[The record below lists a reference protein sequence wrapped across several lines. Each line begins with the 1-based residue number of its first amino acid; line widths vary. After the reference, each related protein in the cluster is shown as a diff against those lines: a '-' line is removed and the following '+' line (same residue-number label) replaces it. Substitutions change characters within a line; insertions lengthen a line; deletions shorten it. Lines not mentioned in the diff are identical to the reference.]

1 MDFRQFTRLTINGIE
16 LVKLTRQSDGLV
28 LFQKNLIHI
37 PIPNTA
43 NMTTADYTNV
53 IPTRIV
59 MSQYQSGQF
68 QTSVDSSSRRKMNDR
83 YRFYGSRGSV
93 YLEYDILFNSNNKPT
108 IIQNYSKLGAQN
120 LNYLPSEGYQITDAD
135 FGKTKQFTFT
145 NPASDIQTQ
154 QVNVAFNSPT
164 FNESELRLYGM
175 NYKDSNG
182 NIILTI
188 GQDYVGYSGT
198 GFETNT
204 TFDFKQHRN
213 EQFSITSIDG
223 IRNISFT
230 IQ

>member
-28 LFQKNLIHI
+28 LFQKNSI
-37 PIPNTA
+37 PIPIPSIAT
-43 NMTTADYTNV
+43 MTTADYSTV
-53 IPTRIV
+53 IPERIV
-59 MSQYQSGQF
+59 MEQYYNGQF

-83 YRFYGSRGSV
+83 YRFYGVRGSV

-108 IIQNYSKLGAQN
+108 KIQNYSKVGTQN

-135 FGKTKQFTFT
+135 FGKEKQFTFT
-145 NPASDIQTQ
+145 NPASDVQTQ
-154 QVNVAFNSPT
+154 KVTVSFNSPT
-164 FNESELRLYGM
+164 LNESELSLDGM
-175 NYKDSNG
+175 NYKDSGG
-182 NIILTI
+182 NVVLTI
-188 GQDYVGYSGT
+188 GQDYVGYSGS

-230 IQ
+230 IR

>member
-28 LFQKNLIHI
+28 LFEKNLI

-43 NMTTADYTNV
+43 NMTTADYSTV
-53 IPTRIV
+53 IPERIG
-59 MSQYQSGQF
+59 MEQYYNGQF
-68 QTSVDSSSRRKMNDR
+68 QTSVDSSSRSKQSDR

-93 YLEYDILFNSNNKPT
+93 YLEYDILFDSNNRPT
-108 IIQNYSKLGAQN
+108 KIQNYSKVGPDR
-120 LNYLPSEGYQITDAD
+120 LNFLPSDGYQITSSD
-135 FGKTKQFTFT
+135 FGKEKQFIFT
-145 NPASDIQTQ
+145 NPVSDTQTQ

-164 FNESELRLYGM
+164 SNESELSLDGM
-175 NYKDSNG
+175 NYKDSGG
-182 NIILTI
+182 NTVLTI
-188 GQDYVGYSGT
+188 GQDYVGYSGA

-204 TFDFKQHRN
+204 TFDFKQHRK

-230 IQ
+230 IR

>member
-28 LFQKNLIHI
+28 LFEKNLI

-43 NMTTADYTNV
+43 NMTTSDYSTV
-53 IPTRIV
+53 IPERIV
-59 MSQYQSGQF
+59 MEQYYNGQF
-68 QTSVDSSSRRKMNDR
+68 QTSVDSSSRSKQSDR

-93 YLEYDILFNSNNKPT
+93 YLEYDIFFDSKNKPT
-108 IIQNYSKLGAQN
+108 KIQNYSKVGTEK
-120 LNYLPSEGYQITDAD
+120 LNFLPSDGYQITDAD
-135 FGKTKQFTFT
+135 FGKEKQFTFT
-145 NPASDIQTQ
+145 NPVSNAQTQ
-154 QVNVAFNSPT
+154 QVNVSFNSPT
-164 FNESELRLYGM
+164 FNESELSLDGM
-175 NYKDSNG
+175 NYKDSGG

-188 GQDYVGYSGT
+188 GQDYVGYSGA

-230 IQ
+230 IR

>member
-28 LFQKNLIHI
+28 LFEKNLI

-43 NMTTADYTNV
+43 NMTTADYSTV
-53 IPTRIV
+53 IPERIV
-59 MSQYQSGQF
+59 MSQYYNGQF
-68 QTSVDSSSRRKMNDR
+68 QTSVDSSSRRKQSDR

-93 YLEYDILFNSNNKPT
+93 YLEYDIFFNSNNKPT
-108 IIQNYSKLGAQN
+108 IIKNYSQLGPQKLN
-120 LNYLPSEGYQITDAD
+120 FLPSDGYQITSSD
-135 FGKTKQFTFT
+135 FGKEKQFIFT
-145 NPASDIQTQ
+145 NPESDTQTQ

-164 FNESELRLYGM
+164 FNESELSLDGM
-175 NYKDSNG
+175 NYKDSVG
-182 NIILTI
+182 NTVLTI
-188 GQDYVGYSGT
+188 GQDYVGYSGA

-204 TFDFKQHRN
+204 TFDFKQHSK

>member
-28 LFQKNLIHI
+28 LFEKNLI

-43 NMTTADYTNV
+43 NMTTSDYSTV
-53 IPTRIV
+53 IPELIG
-59 MSQYQSGQF
+59 MEQYYNGQF
-68 QTSVDSSSRRKMNDR
+68 QTSVDSSSRRKQSDR

-108 IIQNYSKLGAQN
+108 IIKNYSELGPQK
-120 LNYLPSEGYQITDAD
+120 LNYLPSDGYQITDTD
-135 FGKTKQFTFT
+135 FGKEKQFIFT
-145 NPASDIQTQ
+145 NPASDTQTQ
-154 QVNVAFNSPT
+154 KVNVAFNSPT
-164 FNESELRLYGM
+164 YNESELSLDGM
-175 NYKDSNG
+175 NYKDSDG

-188 GQDYVGYSGT
+188 GQDYVGYSGA

-204 TFDFKQHRN
+204 TFDFKQHRK

-230 IQ
+230 IR

>member
-28 LFQKNLIHI
+28 LFEKNLI

-43 NMTTADYTNV
+43 NMTTADYSTV
-53 IPTRIV
+53 IPERIV
-59 MSQYQSGQF
+59 MSQYYNGQF
-68 QTSVDSSSRRKMNDR
+68 QTSVDSSSRRKQSDR

-93 YLEYDILFNSNNKPT
+93 YLEYDILFDSNNKPT
-108 IIQNYSKLGAQN
+108 IIKNYSQLGPQKLN
-120 LNYLPSEGYQITDAD
+120 FLPSDGYQITSSD
-135 FGKTKQFTFT
+135 FGKEKQFIFT
-145 NPASDIQTQ
+145 NPESDTQTQ

-164 FNESELRLYGM
+164 FNESELSLDGM
-175 NYKDSNG
+175 NYKDSVG
-182 NIILTI
+182 NTVLTI
-188 GQDYVGYSGT
+188 GQDYVGYSGA

-204 TFDFKQHRN
+204 TFDFKQHSK

>member
-28 LFQKNLIHI
+28 LFEKTLI

-43 NMTTADYTNV
+43 NMTTADYSTV
-53 IPTRIV
+53 IPERIV
-59 MSQYQSGQF
+59 MSQYYNGQF
-68 QTSVDSSSRRKMNDR
+68 QTSVDSSSRSKQSDR

-93 YLEYDILFNSNNKPT
+93 YLEYDIFFDSNNRPT
-108 IIQNYSKLGAQN
+108 IIKNYSQLGPQK
-120 LNYLPSEGYQITDAD
+120 LNYLPSDGYQITDAD
-135 FGKTKQFTFT
+135 FGKEKQFIFT
-145 NPASDIQTQ
+145 NPISNAQTQ

-164 FNESELRLYGM
+164 YNASELSLDGL
-175 NYKDSNG
+175 NYKDSGG
-182 NIILTI
+182 NTVLTI
-188 GQDYVGYSGT
+188 GQDYVGYSGA

-204 TFDFKQHRN
+204 TFDFKQHSK

-230 IQ
+230 IR

>member
-28 LFQKNLIHI
+28 LFEKNLI

-43 NMTTADYTNV
+43 NMTTADYSTV
-53 IPTRIV
+53 IPERIV
-59 MSQYQSGQF
+59 MEQYYNGQF
-68 QTSVDSSSRRKMNDR
+68 QTSVDSSSRIKQSDR

-108 IIQNYSKLGAQN
+108 KIQNYSKIGTEK
-120 LNYLPSEGYQITDAD
+120 LNFLPSDGYQITDSD
-135 FGKTKQFTFT
+135 FGKEKQFTFT
-145 NPASDIQTQ
+145 NPVSNTQTQ
-154 QVNVAFNSPT
+154 KVSVAFNSPT
-164 FNESELRLYGM
+164 FNESELRLDGM

-188 GQDYVGYSGT
+188 GQDYVGYSGS

-230 IQ
+230 IR

>member
-28 LFQKNLIHI
+28 LFEKNLI

-43 NMTTADYTNV
+43 NMTTADYSTV
-53 IPTRIV
+53 IPERIV
-59 MSQYQSGQF
+59 MSQYYNGQF
-68 QTSVDSSSRRKMNDR
+68 QTSVDSSSRSKQSDR
-83 YRFYGSRGSV
+83 YRFYGNRGSV
-93 YLEYDILFNSNNKPT
+93 YLEYDILFDSNNKPT
-108 IIQNYSKLGAQN
+108 IIKNYSKVGTDR
-120 LNYLPSEGYQITDAD
+120 LNFLPSDGYQITDAD
-135 FGKTKQFTFT
+135 FGKEKQFIFT
-145 NPASDIQTQ
+145 NPASDTQTQ

-164 FNESELRLYGM
+164 FNESELSLDGM
-175 NYKDSNG
+175 NYKDSGG
-182 NIILTI
+182 NTVLTI
-188 GQDYVGYSGT
+188 GQDYVGYSGA

-204 TFDFKQHRN
+204 TFDFKQHSK

>member
-1 MDFRQFTRLTINGIE
+1 MDFRQFTSLTINGIE

-28 LFQKNLIHI
+28 LFQKNLI
-37 PIPNTA
+37 PIPNKA
-43 NMTTADYTNV
+43 NMSTADYTNV
-53 IPTRIV
+53 IPSRIV

-68 QTSVDSSSRRKMNDR
+68 QTSVDSSSRIKQSDK

-93 YLEYDILFNSNNKPT
+93 YLEYDIFFNSNNKPT
-108 IIQNYSKLGAQN
+108 IIKNYSQLGPQK
-120 LNYLPSEGYQITDAD
+120 LNYLPSDGYQITNAD
-135 FGKTKQFTFT
+135 FGKEKQFLFT
-145 NPASDIQTQ
+145 NPASDTQTQ
-154 QVNVAFNSPT
+154 KVNVSFNSPT
-164 FNESELRLYGM
+164 YNESELSLYGM
-175 NYKDSNG
+175 NYKDSGG

-188 GQDYVGYSGT
+188 GQDYVGYYGA

-204 TFDFKQHRN
+204 TFDFKQHSK

>member
-28 LFQKNLIHI
+28 LFEKNLI

-43 NMTTADYTNV
+43 NMTTADYSTV
-53 IPTRIV
+53 IPERIV
-59 MSQYQSGQF
+59 MSQYYNGQF
-68 QTSVDSSSRRKMNDR
+68 QTSVDSSSRRKQSDR

-93 YLEYDILFNSNNKPT
+93 YLEYDILFDSNNRPT
-108 IIQNYSKLGAQN
+108 KIQNYSQLGQQKLN
-120 LNYLPSEGYQITDAD
+120 FLPSDGYQITNAD
-135 FGKTKQFTFT
+135 FGKEKQFLFT
-145 NPASDIQTQ
+145 NPESNAQTQ

-164 FNESELRLYGM
+164 YNESELSLDGM
-175 NYKDSNG
+175 NYKDSGG
-182 NIILTI
+182 NTVLTI
-188 GQDYVGYSGT
+188 GQDYVGYYGA

-204 TFDFKQHRN
+204 TFDFKQHSK

-230 IQ
+230 IR

>member
-1 MDFRQFTRLTINGIE
+1 MDFRQFTSLTINGIK

-28 LFQKNLIHI
+28 LFEKNLIHI
-37 PIPNTA
+37 PIPNKA

-59 MSQYQSGQF
+59 MSQYYSGQF
-68 QTSVDSSSRRKMNDR
+68 QTSVDSSSRRKMSDR

-93 YLEYDILFNSNNKPT
+93 YLEYDIFFNSNNKPT
-108 IIQNYSKLGAQN
+108 IIQNYSKLGEQN
-120 LNYLPSEGYQITDAD
+120 LNYLPSEGYQITDSD
-135 FGKTKQFTFT
+135 FGKTKQFIFT
-145 NPASDIQTQ
+145 NPTSDIQTQ

-164 FNESELRLYGM
+164 FNESELSLYGM

>member
-1 MDFRQFTRLTINGIE
+1 MDFRQFTSLTINGIE

-28 LFQKNLIHI
+28 LFEKNLI

-43 NMTTADYTNV
+43 NMTTADYSTV
-53 IPTRIV
+53 VPERIV
-59 MSQYQSGQF
+59 MSQYYNGQF
-68 QTSVDSSSRRKMNDR
+68 KTSVDSSSRRKMSDR
-83 YRFYGSRGSV
+83 YRFYGNRGSV
-93 YLEYDILFNSNNKPT
+93 YLEYDIFFNSNNKPT
-108 IIQNYSKLGAQN
+108 IIRNYSELGPQK

-135 FGKTKQFTFT
+135 FGKTKQFPFT
-145 NPASDIQTQ
+145 NPASDVQTQ
-154 QVNVAFNSPT
+154 KVTVSFNSPT
-164 FNESELRLYGM
+164 LNESELRLYGM

-204 TFDFKQHRN
+204 TFDFKQHSK

-230 IQ
+230 IR

>member
-1 MDFRQFTRLTINGIE
+1 MDFRQFTSLTINGIE

-28 LFQKNLIHI
+28 LFEKNLIHI

-53 IPTRIV
+53 IPTEILI
-59 MSQYQSGQF
+59 SQYQSGQF
-68 QTSVDSSSRRKMNDR
+68 QTSVNSSSRSKMSDR
-83 YRFYGSRGSV
+83 YRFYGNRGSV
-93 YLEYDILFNSNNKPT
+93 YLEYDIFFNSNNKPT

-135 FGKTKQFTFT
+135 FGKTKQFLFT
-145 NPASDIQTQ
+145 NPASDVQTQ
-154 QVNVAFNSPT
+154 KVTVSFNSPT
-164 FNESELRLYGM
+164 FNESELSLYGM

-204 TFDFKQHRN
+204 TFDFKQHSK

-230 IQ
+230 IR

>member
-28 LFQKNLIHI
+28 LFEKNLI
-37 PIPNTA
+37 PIPNTS
-43 NMTTADYTNV
+43 NMTTTDYSTV
-53 IPTRIV
+53 IPEQIV
-59 MSQYQSGQF
+59 MSQYYNGQF
-68 QTSVDSSSRRKMNDR
+68 QTSVNSSSRSKQSDR

-93 YLEYDILFNSNNKPT
+93 YLEYDIFFDSNNKPT
-108 IIQNYSKLGAQN
+108 KIQNYSKVGTQK
-120 LNYLPSEGYQITDAD
+120 LNYLPSDGYQITNAD
-135 FGKTKQFTFT
+135 FGQEKQFIFT
-145 NPASDIQTQ
+145 NPTSSTQTQ

-164 FNESELRLYGM
+164 VNESELNLDGM
-175 NYKDSNG
+175 NYKDSGG
-182 NIILTI
+182 NTVLTI

-204 TFDFKQHRN
+204 TFDFKQHRK

-230 IQ
+230 IR

>member
-1 MDFRQFTRLTINGIE
+1 MDFRQFTSLTINGIE

-28 LFQKNLIHI
+28 LFEKNLI
-37 PIPNTA
+37 PIPSIA
-43 NMTTADYTNV
+43 NMATADYTNV

-68 QTSVDSSSRRKMNDR
+68 QTSVDSSSRRKLSDK

-108 IIQNYSKLGAQN
+108 IIQNYSQLGAQK
-120 LNYLPSEGYQITDAD
+120 LNYLPSDGYQITDSD
-135 FGKTKQFTFT
+135 FGKEKQFTFT
-145 NPASDIQTQ
+145 NPASDTQTQ
-154 QVNVAFNSPT
+154 KVSVAFNSPT
-164 FNESELRLYGM
+164 FNESELRLDGM

-188 GQDYVGYSGT
+188 GQDYVGYSGD

-230 IQ
+230 IR